1 VGTVKE
7 YREQG
12 YETEEFV
19 GPEMGSDMDPIDASG
34 NVLYPWLEPGF
45 KEDMTSV

>member
-34 NVLYPWLEPGF
+34 NVLYPWIDPNF
-45 KEDMTSV
+45 KEEMTSV